1 MKQTLLLVMAL
12 AAGCSFNPGKSND
25 DLGGTVGDDMGGGDD
40 MTPDAPDMVMVCTP
54 GAKTCA
60 GTTLSTCNLD
70 GTGVDTTTC
79 VLGCNTAGNDCQALQ
94 PTAPAVA
101 GDFVYGGLSEPT
113 IAAAQTLLV
122 FDTDTGEI
130 RDGSGAVVRMPNAT
144 PMSRNV
150 ENGIGFHRI
159 SGVGIWTF
167 SKLTVPATTTVVF
180 KSAYAASI
188 LSASDLTI
196 AGTIDLRGYADPTK
210 ALMGATS
217 TLCQGTVAGPGG
229 TIGGT
234 PALVAMGTGAGGHP
248 AADLAAGGGGGG
260 YGDTGGAGGKDGATN
275 GGDAG
280 ATAGMPTINPLAAG
294 FGGGASGNANGSGDG
309 GGGGGALQLAAEGTI
324 TISGKINAGGCGG
337 NPGTAAAEGGGGGG
351 SGGAILVEAPT
362 VHVTSAGILAA
373 NGGGGG
379 GGGSTMATKGDPGDA
394 SSSQAN
400 GGSGTGGGHNAGSGG
415 ALGTTGG
422 QAGSNGS
429 GAGGGGGGVGRVRL
443 NSRTGATLDMN
454 PVISPPPT
462 QGTVTIQ

>member
-12 AAGCSFNPGKSND
+12 TAGCSFNPGKSND
-25 DLGGTVGDDMGGGDD
+25 DLGGTVGDDMGGSDD

-70 GTGVDTTTC
+70 GTGVDTATC
-79 VLGCNTAGNDCQALQ
+79 ALGCNTAGNDCQALQ

-101 GDFVYGGLSEPT
+101 SDFAYGGLSEPT

-150 ENGIGFHRI
+150 ENGIGFHRV

-188 LSASDLTI
+188 LSATDLTI

-210 ALMGATS
+210 ALMGGTS

-234 PALVAMGTGAGGHP
+234 QSTVAMGMGAGGG
-248 AADLAAGGGGGG
+248 AADLSTGAGGGG
-260 YGDTGGAGGKDGATN
+260 YGDTGGAGGKNGATN
-275 GGDAG
+275 GG
-280 ATAGMPTINPLAAG
+280 TAGTAAGMDTINPLLAG
-294 FGGGASGNANGSGDG
+294 FGGGASGGDG

-324 TISGKINAGGCGG
+324 TISGTINAGGCGG
-337 NPGTAAAEGGGGGG
+337 NPGLAAAPGGGGGG

-362 VHVTSAGILAA
+362 VHVTSTGILAA

-379 GGGSTMATKGDPGDA
+379 AGGSATATKGDPGDA
-394 SSSQAN
+394 SVNPAV
-400 GGSGTGGGHNAGSGG
+400 GGMGSGSRPGGAGGVLGTTSGQSGTGGN
-415 ALGTTGG
+415 
-422 QAGSNGS
+422 